1 MFNFIKSNKS
11 SDGAS
16 SDKKRKKKA
25 KQNTISRMRFQP
37 TVEDAILSELRHLS
51 EESYNNES
59 SSVGTLVREV
69 DGYGFPVILISS
81 DMLDSMK
88 LEQHTLGSI
97 ESTLKNEDEVVSVAT
112 QDMIDL
118 GLAGIAP
125 TRNAIELLDELG
137 LFDDVQFELAIV
149 PYQFSRKLA
158 VPDIIETVDESIYDL
173 LEAEMGDYS
182 PFSLGQLVNALNE
195 GYQFEVQEGFEDG
208 GVRGYLTDP
217 NEIEDEFEE
226 PVEPT
231 EAVVLPDSDKLD
243 SDKDNSD
250 EIDNPISD
258 NELDGVFGT
267 DDSNP
272 ANNVA
277 NDDDDSFDTGK
288 AMGEDLDID
297 YKREDEDNTDVD
309 EPDNTE
315 PDEDESDEMVE
326 GEMLTA
332 EEVRQK
338 IYTVEQA
345 VSYRQSNTL
354 NLDPQV
360 ERFNNE
366 FTTIEPKLFDEES
379 FWTNSDNIN
388 DNLEQVLADKKRLA
402 NMEIQRVH
410 DKGMIQLKQAFIEAS
425 EKLRQSIEAYVSED
439 NNEGFYAKDL
449 QRSAEEIELQKEKN
463 EILRADKRREL
474 TDELDKRL
482 ENRIEQATRLVK
494 ANFNIEH
501 EGFIQDKLNEFDKE
515 MKQSLENRQEDLE
528 RDIHRRRRERANTL
542 YQKGLS
548 DLFAMLK
555 ESWDKLQSYEQDL
568 YDHHFQAFDDFVERQ
583 YNNEIIRA
591 KAIQNDIDRTNKI
604 GDLQEEMNIALERK
618 EKEIQSIKNA
628 HVQELNR
635 LNKRRESL
643 LADQKRSFE
652 DNLSDLESS
661 HKREIN
667 KQESIILKLRNDIE
681 EQKQKERSRLDD
693 LRSSHQ
699 DLISHKEAEISRRD
713 MTLMQKDKEID
724 DLTRKENELRA
735 SEQSVINSTR
745 KYVLLSLLIGFIMGA
760 LILIIAA
767 YVSGKVP
774 MPISTISMSEVIL
787 DSFFAQINTL
797 PKLL

>member
-1 MFNFIKSNKS
+1 MFNFGKSNKP
-11 SDGAS
+11 SDGK

-59 SSVGTLVREV
+59 SLVGTLVREV
-69 DGYGFPVILISS
+69 DGYGFPVILISA
-81 DMLDSMK
+81 DMLDSMA

-173 LEAEMGDYS
+173 LEAEMSDYS

-208 GVRGYLTDP
+208 GVRGYLSDP
-217 NEIEDEFEE
+217 NEIEDDYEEE
-226 PVEPT
+226 PKESI
-231 EAVVLPDSDKLD
+231 VLPDDG
-243 SDKDNSD
+243 KD
-250 EIDNPISD
+250 DNEEDTPISD
-258 NELDGVFGT
+258 NALNGVFGT

-272 ANNVA
+272 AN
-277 NDDDDSFDTGK
+277 DIDEDDSFDTGK

-297 YKREDEDNTDVD
+297 YEREDDNDTVVD
-309 EPDNTE
+309 NE
-315 PDEDESDEMVE
+315 PDEDESDEV
-326 GEMLTA
+326 A
-332 EEVRQK
+332 EEEKLTTEEARQT

-366 FTTIEPKLFDEES
+366 FTNIEPKLFDEES

-425 EKLRQSIEAYVSED
+425 EKLRQSIEAYASED
-439 NNEGFYAKDL
+439 NDEGFYAKDL
-449 QRSAEEIELQKEKN
+449 QRTAEEIELQKKKN
-463 EILRADKRREL
+463 EGLRADKRREL
-474 TDELDKRL
+474 TNELEERL
-482 ENRIEQATRLVK
+482 EKRIEQATQLVK

-501 EGFIQDKLNEFDKE
+501 EGFVQDKLNEFDKE
-515 MKQSLENRQEDLE
+515 MKQSLEDRQEDLE
-528 RDIHRRRRERANTL
+528 RDIHRRRRERANAL

-555 ESWDKLQSYEQDL
+555 ESWNKLQSYEQDL

-604 GDLQEEMNIALERK
+604 GDLQEEMNITLERK

-635 LNKRRESL
+635 LNERRESL
-643 LADQKRSFE
+643 LANQKRSFE

-681 EQKQKERSRLDD
+681 EQKQKERSRMDD
-693 LRSSHQ
+693 LRSDHQ
-699 DLISHKEAEISRRD
+699 DRISHKEAEISRRD
-713 MTLMQKDKEID
+713 MLIMQKDKEID
-724 DLTRKENELRA
+724 DLTRTEHELRA

-745 KYVLLSLLIGFIMGA
+745 RYVLLSLLIGFIMGA
-760 LILIIAA
+760 VILLIAA

-774 MPISTISMSEVIL
+774 MPISTISISEVIF
-787 DSFFAQINTL
+787 DSFFAQISTL
-797 PKLL
+797 PRLL